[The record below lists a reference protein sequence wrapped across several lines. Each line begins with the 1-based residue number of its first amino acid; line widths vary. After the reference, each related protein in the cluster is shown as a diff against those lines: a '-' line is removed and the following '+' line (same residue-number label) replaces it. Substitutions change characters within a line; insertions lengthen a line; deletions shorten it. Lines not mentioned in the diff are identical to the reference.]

1 VTHASCSTRHF
12 NEVPG
17 VWPIG
22 IGAPC
27 LGCTEKNVVWKMS
40 TVETVPI
47 HLATPPDTYPPIY
60 SGTGKIKTGAAVL
73 VGAIAGAVGSASWV
87 ASQRFRS
94 SEEAGVERIAADRAH
109 AEKAASGKKED

>member
-1 VTHASCSTRHF
+1 
-12 NEVPG
+12 
-17 VWPIG
+17 
-22 IGAPC
+22 
-27 LGCTEKNVVWKMS
+27 
-40 TVETVPI
+40 
-47 HLATPPDTYPPIY
+47 
-60 SGTGKIKTGAAVL
+60 VL